1 MARHLIIGD
10 GTAYGLTSGLVDDG
24 AISIQKMSS
33 SGPTELVLGD
43 TFADAP
49 QIRIVGGGKD
59 GKDIVTPWIYGKD
72 VINYSGKSYVDQQAC
87 TVTDTIAGAAAAAG
101 TLVLK
106 FVKTSG
112 PRHEFFSFS
121 TEIAASTA
129 HTAADAL
136 IKTAF
141 EDASLVKPDWLN
153 PVCDATAGS
162 TVVFSGAVRGDVAY
176 SGNTW
181 DYEPVQIQLIV
192 ESYDGGTQTHTAS
205 ATTGGHPG
213 YGDGF
218 AVRAFEESLQGTSH
232 GFYMRGHLPKQPSL
246 ESATGSNYD
255 MYSIVATKDGSS
267 ASQIN
272 GVDNLIEIN
281 VASIAGSGAAPH
293 AAGVVIEDKLNP
305 WMNSAGFGTI
315 NL

>member
-10 GTAYGLTSGLVDDG
+10 GTTRATANPVEDG
-24 AISIQKMSS
+24 AITIQKMSA
-33 SGPTELVLGD
+33 SGPTDLVLGD
-43 TFADAP
+43 SIADAP

-59 GKDIVTPWIYGKD
+59 GKNIVTPWIYGKD
-72 VINYSGKSYVDQQAC
+72 VINFSGKSYVAPSAC
-87 TVTDTIAGAAAAAG
+87 AVTNTIAGTSAAAG

-112 PRHEFFSFS
+112 PRQEFFSFS
-121 TEIAASTA
+121 TEIAASVA

-153 PVCDATAGS
+153 PVCNATAGS
-162 TVVFSGAVRGDVAY
+162 TVVFSGALRGDVAY

-181 DYEPVQIQLIV
+181 DYDPPQIKLIV

-205 ATTGGHPG
+205 LTNGSKTG

-246 ESATGSNYD
+246 ESVTSSAYD

-272 GVDNLIEIN
+272 GVDNLIELN
-281 VASIAGSGAAPH
+281 VAAIAGDADSAVFEAKLNGYF
-293 AAGVVIEDKLNP
+293 AGVFPSVVL
-305 WMNSAGFGTI
+305 
-315 NL
+315 

>member
-72 VINYSGKSYVDQQAC
+72 VINYSGKSYVNQQAC
-87 TVTDTIAGAAAAAG
+87 TVTDTIASSAG
-101 TLVLK
+101 SDGDLVLK
-106 FVKTSG
+106 LVKTSG
-112 PRHEFFSFS
+112 PRQEFFTFTTSIPN
-121 TEIAASTA
+121 TTA
-129 HTAADAL
+129 NTGADAL

-141 EDASLVKPDWLN
+141 EDASLVKPDWIN

-181 DYEPVQIQLIV
+181 DYEPVQIKLIV
-192 ESYDGGTQTHTAS
+192 ESYSGTTQTHTAS

-213 YGDGF
+213 YGDGY

-232 GFYMRGHLPKQPSL
+232 GFYMRGHLPQQPTL
-246 ESATGSNYD
+246 ESAVTSEYD

-281 VASIAGSGAAPH
+281 IAAIQGNANSLVVENKLNGYF
-293 AAGVVIEDKLNP
+293 AGVFPNVIL
-305 WMNSAGFGTI
+305 
-315 NL
+315 

>member
-10 GTAYGLTSGLVDDG
+10 GTARATANPVEDG
-24 AISIQKMSS
+24 AITIQKMSA
-33 SGPTELVLGD
+33 SGPTDLVLGD
-43 TFADAP
+43 SIADAP

-59 GKDIVTPWIYGKD
+59 GKNIVTPWIYGKD
-72 VINYSGKSYVDQQAC
+72 VIDFSGKSYVDQAAC
-87 TVTDTIAGAAAAAG
+87 TVTDTIAGTSAAAG

-106 FVKTSG
+106 FIKTSG
-112 PRHEFFSFS
+112 PRQEFFSFS

-129 HTAADAL
+129 NTDTDAL

-153 PVCDATAGS
+153 KECDATAGA

-181 DYEPVQIQLIV
+181 DYEPVQIKLIV

-205 ATTGGHPG
+205 ATTGGSPG

-232 GFYMRGHLPKQPSL
+232 GFYMRGHLPKQPTL
-246 ESATGSNYD
+246 ESVTGSNYD

-267 ASQIN
+267 HSQIN
-272 GVDNLIEIN
+272 GVDNLIELN
-281 VASIAGSGAAPH
+281 VAAIAGDADSL
-293 AAGVVIEDKLNP
+293 IFENKLNAYFTGNFP
-305 WMNSAGFGTI
+305 AVI
-315 NL
+315 L

>member
-10 GTAYGLTSGLVDDG
+10 GTTRGTANPVEDG
-24 AISIQKMSS
+24 AITIQKMSA
-33 SGPTELVLGD
+33 SGPTDLVIGESII
-43 TFADAP
+43 DAP

-59 GKDIVTPWIYGKD
+59 GKNIVTPWIYGKD
-72 VINYSGKSYVDQQAC
+72 VINFSGKSYTAPQAC
-87 TVTDTIAGAAAAAG
+87 TVTDTIAGSAG
-101 TLVLK
+101 SDGDLVLK
-106 FVKTSG
+106 LIKTSG
-112 PRHEFFSFS
+112 PRQEFFTFTTSIPN
-121 TEIAASTA
+121 TTA

-153 PVCDATAGS
+153 PVCDATAGA
-162 TVVFSGAVRGDVAY
+162 TVVFSGAIRGDVAY

-181 DYEPVQIQLIV
+181 DYEPVQIKLIV
-192 ESYDGGTQTHTAS
+192 ESYSGTTQTHTAS

-218 AVRAFEESLQGTSH
+218 AVRAFEESQQGTQA
-232 GFYMRGHLPKQPSL
+232 GFYMRGHLPKQPTL

-267 ASQIN
+267 SSQIN

-281 VASIAGSGAAPH
+281 VAAIAGDADSAVFEAKLNGYF
-293 AAGVVIEDKLNP
+293 AGVFPSVVL
-305 WMNSAGFGTI
+305 
-315 NL
+315 

>member
-10 GTAYGLTSGLVDDG
+10 GTTRGTANPVEDG
-24 AISIQKMSS
+24 AITIQKMSA
-33 SGPTELVLGD
+33 SGPTDLIIGESII
-43 TFADAP
+43 DAP
-49 QIRIVGGGKD
+49 MIRIVGGGKD
-59 GKDIVTPWIYGKD
+59 GKNIVTPWIYGKD
-72 VINYSGKSYVDQQAC
+72 VINFSGQAYTAPQAC
-87 TVTDTIAGAAAAAG
+87 TVTDTIAGTSAAAG

-106 FVKTSG
+106 FIKTSG
-112 PRHEFFSFS
+112 PRQEFFSFS
-121 TEIAASTA
+121 TEIAGSTA
-129 HTAADAL
+129 HTDADLL

-153 PVCDATAGS
+153 PVCNATAGA
-162 TVVFSGAVRGDVAY
+162 TVVFSGAIRGDVAY

-181 DYEPVQIQLIV
+181 DYEPVQIKLIV

-218 AVRAFEESLQGTSH
+218 AVRAFEESQQGIQA
-232 GFYMRGHLPKQPSL
+232 GFYMRGHLPKQPTL

-267 ASQIN
+267 SSQIN
-272 GVDNLIEIN
+272 GVDNLIELN
-281 VASIAGSGAAPH
+281 VAAIEGDADSAVFEAKLNGYF
-293 AAGVVIEDKLNP
+293 AGVFPSVVL
-305 WMNSAGFGTI
+305 
-315 NL
+315 

>member
-72 VINYSGKSYVDQQAC
+72 VINYSGKSYVNQQAC
-87 TVTDTIAGAAAAAG
+87 TVTDTIASSAG
-101 TLVLK
+101 SDGDLVLK
-106 FVKTSG
+106 LVKTSG
-112 PRHEFFSFS
+112 PRQEFFTFTTSIPN
-121 TEIAASTA
+121 TTA
-129 HTAADAL
+129 NTAADAL

-141 EDASLVKPDWLN
+141 EDASLVKPDWIN

-181 DYEPVQIQLIV
+181 DYEPVQIKLIV
-192 ESYDGGTQTHTAS
+192 ESYSGTTQTHTAS

-213 YGDGF
+213 YGDGY

-232 GFYMRGHLPKQPSL
+232 GFYMRGHLPQQPTL
-246 ESATGSNYD
+246 ESAVTSEYD

-281 VASIAGSGAAPH
+281 IAAIQGNANSLVVENKLNGYF
-293 AAGVVIEDKLNP
+293 AGVFPNVIL
-305 WMNSAGFGTI
+305 
-315 NL
+315 

>member
-72 VINYSGKSYVDQQAC
+72 VINYSGKSYVNQQAC
-87 TVTDTIAGAAAAAG
+87 TVTDTIASSAG
-101 TLVLK
+101 SDGDLVLK
-106 FVKTSG
+106 LVKTSG
-112 PRHEFFSFS
+112 PRQEFFTFTTSIPN
-121 TEIAASTA
+121 TTA
-129 HTAADAL
+129 NTAADAL

-141 EDASLVKPDWLN
+141 EDASLVKPDWIN

-181 DYEPVQIQLIV
+181 DYEPVQIKLIV
-192 ESYDGGTQTHTAS
+192 ESYSGTTQTHTAS

-213 YGDGF
+213 YGDGY

-232 GFYMRGHLPKQPSL
+232 GFYFRGHLPQQPTL
-246 ESATGSNYD
+246 ESAVTSEYD

-281 VASIAGSGAAPH
+281 IAAIQGNANSLVVENKLNGYF
-293 AAGVVIEDKLNP
+293 AGVFPNVIL
-305 WMNSAGFGTI
+305 
-315 NL
+315 

>member
-10 GTAYGLTSGLVDDG
+10 GTTRATANPVEDG
-24 AISIQKMSS
+24 AITIQKMSA
-33 SGPTELVLGD
+33 SGPTDLVLGD
-43 TFADAP
+43 SIVDAP

-59 GKDIVTPWIYGKD
+59 GKNIVTPWIYGKD

-87 TVTDTIAGAAAAAG
+87 TVTDTIANTSGTAG
-101 TLVLK
+101 DLVLK
-106 FVKTSG
+106 LVKTSG
-112 PRHEFFSFS
+112 PRQEFFTF
-121 TEIAASTA
+121 TTAIAASTA
-129 HTAADAL
+129 NTAADAL

-141 EDASLVKPDWLN
+141 EDASLVKPDWIN

-181 DYEPVQIQLIV
+181 DYEPVQIKLIV
-192 ESYDGGTQTHTAS
+192 ESYSGTTQTHTAS

-232 GFYMRGHLPKQPSL
+232 GFYMRGHLPQQPTL
-246 ESATGSNYD
+246 ESATGTNYD

-267 ASQIN
+267 SSQIN
-272 GVDNLIEIN
+272 GVDNLIELN
-281 VASIAGSGAAPH
+281 VAAVAGNADSL
-293 AAGVVIEDKLNP
+293 IFENKLNAYFTGSFP
-305 WMNSAGFGTI
+305 AVI
-315 NL
+315 L

>member
-72 VINYSGKSYVDQQAC
+72 VINYSGKSYVNQQAC
-87 TVTDTIAGAAAAAG
+87 TVTDTIANTSGTAG
-101 TLVLK
+101 DLVLK
-106 FVKTSG
+106 LVKTSG
-112 PRHEFFSFS
+112 PRQEFFTFT
-121 TEIAASTA
+121 TEIPASTA
-129 HTAADAL
+129 NTAADAL

-181 DYEPVQIQLIV
+181 DYEPVQIKLIV
-192 ESYDGGTQTHTAS
+192 ESYSGTTQTHTAS

-213 YGDGF
+213 YGDGY

-232 GFYMRGHLPKQPSL
+232 GFYMRGHLPQQPTL
-246 ESATGSNYD
+246 ESATGTNYD

-267 ASQIN
+267 SSQIN
-272 GVDNLIEIN
+272 GVDNLIELN
-281 VASIAGSGAAPH
+281 VAAVAGDADSL
-293 AAGVVIEDKLNP
+293 IFENKLNAYFTGVFP
-305 WMNSAGFGTI
+305 AVI
-315 NL
+315 L

>member
-10 GTAYGLTSGLVDDG
+10 GTARSTGNPVEDG
-24 AISIQKMSS
+24 AIAIQKMSA
-33 SGPTELVLGD
+33 SGPTELVPGD
-43 TFADAP
+43 TISDAP
-49 QIRIVGGGKD
+49 QIRILMGGAD
-59 GKDIVTPWIYGKD
+59 GKNVVSPWIYGKD
-72 VINYSGKSYVDQQAC
+72 VINWGGKSYVDQQAC

-153 PVCDATAGS
+153 PVCDATAGA

-181 DYEPVQIQLIV
+181 DYEPVQIKLIV

-232 GFYMRGHLPKQPSL
+232 GFYMRGHLPKQPTL

>member
-72 VINYSGKSYVDQQAC
+72 VINYSGKSYVNQQAC
-87 TVTDTIAGAAAAAG
+87 TVTDTIASSAG
-101 TLVLK
+101 SDGDLVLK
-106 FVKTSG
+106 LVKTSG
-112 PRHEFFSFS
+112 PRQEFFTFTTSIPN
-121 TEIAASTA
+121 TTA
-129 HTAADAL
+129 NTAADAL

-141 EDASLVKPDWLN
+141 EDASLVKPDWIN

-162 TVVFSGAVRGDVAY
+162 TVVLSGAVRGDVAY

-181 DYEPVQIQLIV
+181 DYEPVQIKLIV
-192 ESYDGGTQTHTAS
+192 ESYSGTTQTHTAS

-232 GFYMRGHLPKQPSL
+232 GFYMRGHLPQQPTL
-246 ESATGSNYD
+246 ESAVTSEYD

-281 VASIAGSGAAPH
+281 IAAIQGNANSLVVENKLNGYF
-293 AAGVVIEDKLNP
+293 AGVFPNVIL
-305 WMNSAGFGTI
+305 
-315 NL
+315 

>member
-10 GTAYGLTSGLVDDG
+10 GTTRSTANPVEDG
-24 AISIQKMSS
+24 AITIQKMSA
-33 SGPTELVLGD
+33 SGPTDLVLGD
-43 TFADAP
+43 SIVDAP
-49 QIRIVGGGKD
+49 MIRIVGGGKD
-59 GKDIVTPWIYGKD
+59 GKNIVTPWIYGKD
-72 VINYSGKSYVDQQAC
+72 VINYSGKSYVNQQAC
-87 TVTDTIAGAAAAAG
+87 TVTDTIAGSAG
-101 TLVLK
+101 SDGDLVLK
-106 FVKTSG
+106 LIKTSG
-112 PRHEFFSFS
+112 PRQEFFTFTTSIPN
-121 TEIAASTA
+121 TTA
-129 HTAADAL
+129 NTAADAL

-141 EDASLVKPDWLN
+141 EDASLVKPDWIN

-181 DYEPVQIQLIV
+181 DYEPVQIKLIV
-192 ESYDGGTQTHTAS
+192 ESYSGTTQTHTAS

-213 YGDGF
+213 YGDGY

-232 GFYMRGHLPKQPSL
+232 GFYMRGHLPQQPTL
-246 ESATGSNYD
+246 ESAVTSEYD

-281 VASIAGSGAAPH
+281 IAAIQGNANSLVVENKLNGYF
-293 AAGVVIEDKLNP
+293 AGVFPNVIL
-305 WMNSAGFGTI
+305 
-315 NL
+315 

>member
-10 GTAYGLTSGLVDDG
+10 GTTNATTNGLVADG
-24 AISIQKMSS
+24 AITIQKMSA
-33 SGPTELVLGD
+33 SGPTDLVLGD
-43 TFADAP
+43 SIADAP

-59 GKDIVTPWIYGKD
+59 GKNIVTPWIYGKD
-72 VINYSGKSYVDQQAC
+72 VVNFSGKSYVGQAAC
-87 TVTDTIAGAAAAAG
+87 TVTNTIAGTSANAG
-101 TLVLK
+101 TVVLK
-106 FVKTSG
+106 LVKTSG
-112 PRHEFFSFS
+112 PRVEFFSFS
-121 TEIAASTA
+121 TEIAASVA

-141 EDASLVKPDWLN
+141 EDASLTKPDWLN
-153 PVCDATAGS
+153 PVCDATAGA
-162 TVVFSGAVRGDVAY
+162 TVVFSGAKRGDVAY

-205 ATTGGHPG
+205 ATTGGSTG

-246 ESATGSNYD
+246 ESDTTLEYD

-272 GVDNLIEIN
+272 GVDNLIELN
-281 VASIAGSGAAPH
+281 VAAKAGDADSL
-293 AAGVVIEDKLNP
+293 IFENKLNAYFTGNFP
-305 WMNSAGFGTI
+305 AVI
-315 NL
+315 L

>member
-10 GTAYGLTSGLVDDG
+10 GTTRATANPVEDG
-24 AISIQKMSS
+24 AITIQKMSA
-33 SGPTELVLGD
+33 SGPTDLVLGD
-43 TFADAP
+43 SIADAP

-59 GKDIVTPWIYGKD
+59 GKNIVTPWIYGKD
-72 VINYSGKSYVDQQAC
+72 VINFSGKSNVAQSAC
-87 TVTDTIAGAAAAAG
+87 AVTNTIAGTSAAAG

-112 PRHEFFSFS
+112 PRQEFFSFS
-121 TEIAASTA
+121 TEIAASVA

-153 PVCDATAGS
+153 PVCNATAGS
-162 TVVFSGAVRGDVAY
+162 TVVFSGALRGDVAY

-181 DYEPVQIQLIV
+181 DYDPPQIKLIV
-192 ESYDGGTQTHTAS
+192 ESYNGGTQTHTAS
-205 ATTGGHPG
+205 LTNGSKTG
-213 YGDGF
+213 YGNGF
-218 AVRAFEESLQGTSH
+218 DVRAFEESLQGTSH

-246 ESATGSNYD
+246 ESATGSTYD

-272 GVDNLIEIN
+272 GVDNLIELN
-281 VASIAGSGAAPH
+281 VAAIAGDADSL
-293 AAGVVIEDKLNP
+293 IFENKLNAYFTGNFP
-305 WMNSAGFGTI
+305 AVI
-315 NL
+315 L

>member
-10 GTAYGLTSGLVDDG
+10 GATRSTANPVEDG
-24 AISIQKMSS
+24 AITIQKMSA
-33 SGPTELVLGD
+33 SGPTDLVLGD
-43 TFADAP
+43 SIADAP

-59 GKDIVTPWIYGKD
+59 GKNIVTPWIYGRD
-72 VINYSGKSYVDQQAC
+72 VIDYSGKAYVAPSAC
-87 TVTDTIAGAAAAAG
+87 AVTNTIAGTSAAAG

-106 FVKTSG
+106 LVKTSG
-112 PRHEFFSFS
+112 PRQEFFSFS
-121 TEIAASTA
+121 TAIAASVA

-141 EDASLVKPDWLN
+141 EDASLVKPDWIN
-153 PVCDATAGS
+153 PVCDATAGA
-162 TVVFSGAVRGDVAY
+162 TVVFSGAKRGDVAY

-181 DYEPVQIQLIV
+181 DYEPVQIKLIV

-205 ATTGGHPG
+205 ATTGGAPG

-246 ESATGSNYD
+246 ESVTGSEYD

-281 VASIAGSGAAPH
+281 IAAIQGNANSLVVENKLNGYF
-293 AAGVVIEDKLNP
+293 AGVFPNVIL
-305 WMNSAGFGTI
+305 
-315 NL
+315 